1 MLLVISCGQAQV
13 VSCLLERGVDTDTR
27 SEGTGHTAL
36 DIAQRWNIY
45 FIEAEDIVVLT
56 DELLHAHQFINNS
69 G

>member
-13 VSCLLERGVDTDTR
+13 VSCLLERGVDTETR

-45 FIEAEDIVVLT
+45 MI
-56 DELLHAHQFINNS
+56 
-69 G
+69 